1 MGIAYPRTGQRVAV
15 IGLADEK
22 AIYHAGGSGSVE
34 PSFVST
40 PLQGITD
47 AAKALGSQVTFDDGS
62 CALRAAALA
71 KTSDVVLVFV
81 GDSVGGRRPTW
92 GDGAVWLGLAGPSC
106 GQTDELNVAQNL
118 LLVT

>member
-81 GDSVGGRRPTW
+81 GTLSAE
-92 GDGAVWLGLAGPSC
+92 GDRHGVTVRFGWAWLDPPVVKRMS
-106 GQTDELNVAQNL
+106 
-118 LLVT
+118 